1 MENCHLDCQEPGE
14 QYACFQRT
22 ARTLIKKMRKMEY
35 VALHKNIDTGY
46 ARALVEEISPQYMV
60 VQNIPENIVNSSGTR
75 VI

>member
-1 MENCHLDCQEPGE
+1 
-14 QYACFQRT
+14 
-22 ARTLIKKMRKMEY
+22 MEY